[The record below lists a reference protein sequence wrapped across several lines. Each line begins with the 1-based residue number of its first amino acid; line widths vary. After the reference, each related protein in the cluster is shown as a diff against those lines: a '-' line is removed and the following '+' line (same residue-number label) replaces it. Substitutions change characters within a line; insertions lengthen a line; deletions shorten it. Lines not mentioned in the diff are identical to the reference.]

1 MVLGG
6 SGASRGEGMKERA
19 SIALH
24 VKLAPDTLLGPG
36 KAYQLEGVRD
46 TRSIA
51 AAGRRVGMSVT
62 RLRSVDPCRN
72 KPNRLKVR

>member
-1 MVLGG
+1 
-6 SGASRGEGMKERA
+6 MKEQV
-19 SIALH
+19 SILLH

-36 KAYQLEGVRD
+36 KACLLERVRE

-51 AAGRRVGMSVT
+51 AAGRCVGMSVT
-62 RLRSVDPCRN
+62 RLRSVDPCQN

>member
-1 MVLGG
+1 M
-6 SGASRGEGMKERA
+6 EEQA
-19 SIALH
+19 SIPIH
-24 VKLAPDTLLGPG
+24 VKLASDTLLGPG
-36 KAYQLEGVRD
+36 KAYLLAGVRD

-62 RLRSVDPCRN
+62 RLRSVDPCQN